1 MALLSW
7 HIVTQAEYDAGV
19 KAKSLKEDAI
29 YFLSDT
35 RKVMKGS
42 GDFTESV
49 RFYTGTKPTAPA
61 QGVVYIN
68 STTLKGEAYNGSAW
82 VTVIEPVVNTIT
94 DTDTTSPVTGKAVA
108 DYVKGKFGGKDTV
121 KAVSYDKE
129 AVALNVTTGDGKTQT
144 AVLENI
150 GVSIDYT
157 GSTGDLVLKDKNDK
171 VLSTVKL
178 ALERFVKSATYSAEN
193 HEITLVFN
201 DDQDAITIDV
211 SDLVDTYTVGNTGS
225 VTMTMTGN
233 NITATVKKSA
243 SDKNILEIKAD
254 GLYVPETDISGKV
267 DKVGVKHD
275 DEIMTADATG
285 NAKASGVKAGGETL
299 AAKPNAKT
307 LATEAAVEAIRV
319 ALQANVDAAST
330 KVDNTAKTLR
340 EELVAKTS
348 IVKSGSISEDAASD
362 EKVISE
368 KALVDALTWKTTI

>member
-68 STTLKGEAYNGSAW
+68 STTLKGEAYNGTTW
-82 VTVIEPVVNTIT
+82 VTVIEPVVNTINKD
-94 DTDTTSPVTGKAVA
+94 DTVSPVTGKAVV
-108 DYVKGKFGGKDTV
+108 DYVNGKFSAADTV
-121 KAVSYDKE
+121 KAVSYDAE
-129 AVALNVTTGDGKTQT
+129 AVALNVTTGDGNTQT

-157 GSTGDLVLKDKNDK
+157 GTTGDLVLKDKNDK

-178 ALERFVKSATYSAEN
+178 ALERFVKDASYSAEN

-201 DDQDAITIDV
+201 DDQGPITIDV

-233 NITATVKKSA
+233 NITATVKKSVEK
-243 SDKNILEIKAD
+243 KNILEIKAD
-254 GLYVPETDISGKV
+254 GLYVPETDITGKV
-267 DKVGVKHD
+267 DKVGKNHT
-275 DEIMTADATG
+275 DEIMTADDTG
-285 NAKASGVKAGGETL
+285 NAKASGVKAGGATL
-299 AAKPNAKT
+299 AANPNETT
-307 LATEAAVEAIRV
+307 LATEAAVAAIRT
-319 ALQANVDAAST
+319 ALQTNVDAANT
-330 KVDNTAKTLR
+330 KIDNTAAALR
-340 EELVAKTS
+340 KELVAKTS
-348 IVKSGSISEDAASD
+348 IVKAGTISEDAASD
-362 EKVISE
+362 DKVISE